1 MAGAIKKEDI
11 IIKIQNQKRQFVC
24 PRLSAIITTRD
35 MHILMCKNVSQFPR
49 RTRASSISSMGCT
62 RAKKTLIFL
71 LEKMIP
77 SATQSKHA
85 QDMLNMMVNVSHEK
99 VATFTFT
106 KAAKETNVC
115 PNILVVLGPCFCS
128 SKTRTTCSAFLSTNV

>member
-1 MAGAIKKEDI
+1 MTIKNHNT
-11 IIKIQNQKRQFVC
+11 QSVYQH
-24 PRLSAIITTRD
+24 LSAIITIMD
-35 MHILMCKNVSQFPR
+35 ICMPKPKNVFQSPR

-106 KAAKETNVC
+106 KAAKETNV
-115 PNILVVLGPCFCS
+115 
-128 SKTRTTCSAFLSTNV
+128 